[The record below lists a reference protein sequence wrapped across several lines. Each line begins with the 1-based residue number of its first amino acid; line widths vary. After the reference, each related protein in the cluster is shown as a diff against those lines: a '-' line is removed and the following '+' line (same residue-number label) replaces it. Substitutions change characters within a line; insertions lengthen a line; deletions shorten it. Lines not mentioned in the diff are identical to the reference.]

1 MKFRVAHILLAALL
15 PAATLAQGVPVND
28 SGLTARDIV
37 ETGDRDADVARQRE
51 KLTVEELL
59 TEIEREQLATLRA
72 ILDAQTSFGGQG
84 LPGMVADLEGGGGD
98 PDRSVTAVYGSGDVD
113 PNPGGASMFGDAAE
127 NVEQLII
134 RVAQETSGLE
144 DGSGDAARAAQTVYG
159 TAKIDPNPGGAGLFG
174 DAAENIE
181 QLIIRVA
188 LETHGYPGVGR
199 AGLSTVQWRALLQ
212 ALIWQESRFSIGA
225 RSSVGAFGL
234 TQIMPAT
241 ASALGINPEY
251 YDSPYLQV
259 EGGARYLAAQLDTF
273 DGNIVNALAAYN
285 AGPGRVLQY
294 GGVPPFTET
303 QHYVQV
309 IPQRYNLYL
318 ARIGGIDALGTIDPA
333 LLANATLSFTGHG
346 AALYGNQSPVAI
358 RQAALRIQDIVNR
371 IGATGD
377 VQESVALNTYARA
390 ELARLV
396 AARIRLNAARTRPL
410 AAAHLARAAARMAE
424 AEFMDFTFEDLD

>member
-1 MKFRVAHILLAALL
+1 MNRLAPLAFFLAAA
-15 PAATLAQGVPVND
+15 PGHMLAQGVPVND

-37 ETGDRDADVARQRE
+37 ETGDRDRDLTLQRE

-59 TEIEREQLATLRA
+59 TGITQDQLAVLQS
-72 ILDAQTSFGGQG
+72 ILDAQTSLGGQG
-84 LPGMVADLEGGGGD
+84 LPAMV
-98 PDRSVTAVYGSGDVD
+98 
-113 PNPGGASMFGDAAE
+113 F
-127 NVEQLII
+127 
-134 RVAQETSGLE
+134 GLE

-309 IPQRYNLYL
+309 IPERYNLYL

-333 LLANATLSFTGHG
+333 LLANANLSFTGHG
-346 AALYGNQSPVAI
+346 AAVYGNNSPVAI
-358 RQAALRIQDIVNR
+358 RQAALRIQDIVTR
-371 IGATGD
+371 IGSTED
-377 VQESVALNTYARA
+377 IQESVALNTYARA
-390 ELARLV
+390 ELVRLV
-396 AARIRLNAARTRPL
+396 AARIRLKAASTRPL
-410 AAAHLARAAARMAE
+410 AAAQLVRASARMAE
-424 AEFMDFTFEDLD
+424 AEFMDFTLEDLD

>member
-1 MKFRVAHILLAALL
+1 MNRFALLALML
-15 PAATLAQGVPVND
+15 VAAPGGALAQGVPVHD

-37 ETGDRDADVARQRE
+37 ETGNRDRDLTLQGE

-59 TEIEREQLATLRA
+59 TGITQDQLAVLQS
-72 ILDAQTSFGGQG
+72 ILDAQTSLGGQG
-84 LPGMVADLEGGGGD
+84 LPAMV
-98 PDRSVTAVYGSGDVD
+98 
-113 PNPGGASMFGDAAE
+113 
-127 NVEQLII
+127 
-134 RVAQETSGLE
+134 SGLE

-159 TAKIDPNPGGAGLFG
+159 TAEIDPNPGGAGLFR
-174 DAAENIE
+174 DATENIE

-225 RSSVGAFGL
+225 RSGVGAFGL

-309 IPQRYNLYL
+309 IPERYNLYL

-358 RQAALRIQDIVNR
+358 RQAARRIQDIVNR
-371 IGATGD
+371 IGSTVD
-377 VQESVALNTYARA
+377 VQESIALNTYARA
-390 ELARLV
+390 ELVRLM

-410 AAAHLARAAARMAE
+410 AAAHLAQAAARMAG
-424 AEFMDFTFEDLD
+424 AEFMDFTLEDLD

>member
-1 MKFRVAHILLAALL
+1 MRSRVAHILLAALL
-15 PAATLAQGVPVND
+15 PAAALSQGVPTND

-37 ETGDRDADVARQRE
+37 ETGDRDADLAVQRE
-51 KLTVEELL
+51 KLTLKELL
-59 TEIEREQLATLRA
+59 TGIEQEQLAVLRD

-84 LPGMVADLEGGGGD
+84 LPGMVADLESGSGD
-98 PDRSVTAVYGSGDVD
+98 PDRSAAAVYGSGD
-113 PNPGGASMFGDAAE
+113 
-127 NVEQLII
+127 
-134 RVAQETSGLE
+134 
-144 DGSGDAARAAQTVYG
+144 
-159 TAKIDPNPGGAGLFG
+159 IDPNPGGAGMFG

-225 RSSVGAFGL
+225 RSPVGAFGL
-234 TQIMPAT
+234 TQIMPGT
-241 ASALGINPEY
+241 ASDLGINPEY

-309 IPQRYNLYL
+309 IPERYNLYL

-333 LLANATLSFTGHG
+333 LLANANLSFTGHG
-346 AALYGNQSPVAI
+346 AAVYGNNSPVAI
-358 RQAALRIQDIVNR
+358 RQAALRIQDIVTR
-371 IGATGD
+371 IGSTED
-377 VQESVALNTYARA
+377 IQESVALNTYARA
-390 ELARLV
+390 ELVRLV
-396 AARIRLNAARTRPL
+396 AARIRLKAASTRPL
-410 AAAHLARAAARMAE
+410 AAAQLARASARMAE
-424 AEFMDFTFEDLD
+424 AEFMDFTLEDLD